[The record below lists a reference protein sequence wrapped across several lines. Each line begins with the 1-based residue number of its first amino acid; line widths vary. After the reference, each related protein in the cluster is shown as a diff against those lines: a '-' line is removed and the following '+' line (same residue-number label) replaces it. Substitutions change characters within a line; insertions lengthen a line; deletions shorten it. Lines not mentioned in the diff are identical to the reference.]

1 MTWTRR
7 LSLRLGHTTAAA
19 STGVAA
25 FMGGL
30 ALQLYPLIEFLVVLI
45 APLPPALPL
54 GTTALLLAW
63 STWMAGSVLP

>member
-1 MTWTRR
+1 
-7 LSLRLGHTTAAA
+7 
-19 STGVAA
+19 
-25 FMGGL
+25 MGGL